1 MTLSFRSILAAT
13 AILTAPLATAG
24 TAIAASYDGLWS
36 VLIITQAGSCDAAY
50 SYPFRVAGGR
60 ISSAGSFDISGRVSG
75 GGAVQVRISAG
86 GSVANGTG
94 TLGSGGSGA
103 GRWTAKLS
111 GGNCSGRWQ
120 ATRS

>member
-1 MTLSFRSILAAT
+1 MTVSARSIFLAA
-13 AILTAPLATAG
+13 AVLIAPTAG
-24 TAIAASYDGLWS
+24 PASAGSYDGLWN
-36 VLIITQAGSCDAAY
+36 VIIITQAGSCDAAY
-50 SYPFRVAGGR
+50 SYPFRIIGNR
-60 ISSAGSFDISGRVSG
+60 ITSAGNFDVSGRVSG
-75 GGAVQVRISAG
+75 GGGVQVRISAG

-94 TLGSGGSGA
+94 RLGGGSGS

>member
-1 MTLSFRSILAAT
+1 MTFSARSIFVAA
-13 AILTAPLATAG
+13 AILTAPLAAAETAD
-24 TAIAASYDGLWS
+24 AASYDGLWN
-36 VLIITQAGSCDAAY
+36 VLIVTQAGSCDAAY
-50 SYPFRVAGGR
+50 SYPFRITGSR

-94 TLGSGGSGA
+94 TLGAGSGS
-103 GRWTAKLS
+103 GRWMAKLS

>member
-1 MTLSFRSILAAT
+1 MTFSARSIFVAA
-13 AILTAPLATAG
+13 ALLTAPVAAAG
-24 TAIAASYDGLWS
+24 TATAASYDGLWS
-36 VLIITQAGSCDAAY
+36 VLIITHAGSCDAAY
-50 SYPFRVAGGR
+50 SYPFKVAGGR
-60 ISSAGSFDISGRVSG
+60 ISSAGSFDISGRVGG

-94 TLGSGGSGA
+94 SLGAGSGS

>member
-1 MTLSFRSILAAT
+1 MTVSR
-13 AILTAPLATAG
+13 AIFLVAIMLVAPLAVAG
-24 TAIAASYDGLWS
+24 PASAGSYDGLWS
-36 VLIITQAGSCDAAY
+36 VVIITQAGSCDAAY
-50 SYPFRVAGGR
+50 SYPFRIVGGR
-60 ISSAGSFDISGRVSG
+60 ITSAGSFDVSGRVGVG
-75 GGAVQVRISAG
+75 GSVQVRISAG

-94 TLGSGGSGA
+94 RLGGGSGS

>member
-1 MTLSFRSILAAT
+1 MTLSIRSIFVAA
-13 AILTAPLATAG
+13 AILTAPPAATG
-24 TAIAASYDGLWS
+24 TAAAASYDGSRS

-50 SYPFRVAGGR
+50 SYPFRIAGGR
-60 ISSAGSFDISGRVSG
+60 ISSTGSFDISGRVSG

-94 TLGSGGSGA
+94 SLGAGSGS

>member
-1 MTLSFRSILAAT
+1 MTLSAKSIWIAGAVLAAPF
-13 AILTAPLATAG
+13 AAAG
-24 TAIAASYDGLWS
+24 TATAASYDGLWS

-50 SYPFRVAGGR
+50 SYPFKVAGGR
-60 ISSAGSFDISGRVSG
+60 ISSAGSFDVSGRVSG
-75 GGAVQVRISAG
+75 GGAVQVRISSG

-94 TLGSGGSGA
+94 TLGAGSGT

>member
-1 MTLSFRSILAAT
+1 MTFSARSIFVAVAL
-13 AILTAPLATAG
+13 LTAPVATPG
-24 TAIAASYDGLWS
+24 TATAASYDGLWS

-50 SYPFRVAGGR
+50 SYPFKVAGGR
-60 ISSAGSFDISGRVSG
+60 ISSTGSFDISGRVGG

-86 GSVANGTG
+86 GPVANGTG
-94 TLGSGGSGA
+94 SLGAGSGS